1 MMNVTCLFVSLNWR
15 KMIILRNNMKLLN
28 LEKRKG
34 IRLAH
39 LIVKGNLLRLGREMM
54 EKKGQSAIVATKYM

>member
-1 MMNVTCLFVSLNWR
+1 
-15 KMIILRNNMKLLN
+15 MKLLN